1 MGTFILTMVSTSNL
15 GIQKSSVP
23 LFSVWD
29 FGFGWF
35 GFGFGFLR
43 GEGGEEGGCSSFLSL
58 KIHGVL
64 NNGN

>member
-1 MGTFILTMVSTSNL
+1 MGTFILTMASISNV
-15 GIQKSSVP
+15 GIQKSLVP

-29 FGFGWF
+29 SGFGWL
-35 GFGFGFLR
+35 GFGFVFLW
-43 GEGGEEGGCSSFLSL
+43 GEGGGEGGCSSFLSL